1 MTRIEM
7 EYMNAVISMNRKM
20 VDQHQ
25 QPCDVDWEQRR
36 YETAKDV
43 LCAIIQTRDNMK
55 VGVGA
60 DEIIKATFEVTDKF
74 LNELSKS

>member
-7 EYMNAVISMNRKM
+7 QYMDAVIAMNRKM
-20 VDQHQ
+20 VDQH

-55 VGVGA
+55 VGIGA
-60 DEIIKATFEVTDKF
+60 DEIIKETLDITDKF
-74 LNELSKS
+74 INELLKS